1 MACLATLLTVTY
13 NAAHLK
19 TMWHSSVYGFF
30 KSDLEIGYENNHK
43 FHLFQCAAK
52 KCKGSGVVWRYLDSK
67 DCAGTSNLRAHTIKC
82 FGLDVVDAVAN
93 KTKTGPR
100 DGSIFAAFARPGQ
113 QPVMISH
120 HPLTSEETW

>member
-19 TMWHSSVYGFF
+19 TTWRSSVYGFF
-30 KSDLEIGYENNHK
+30 KSDVEIGHEKDCK
-43 FHLFQCAAK
+43 FHLFRCAAK
-52 KCKGSGVVWRYLDSK
+52 KCKGSGVVRRYLDSK
-67 DCAGTSNLRAHTIKC
+67 DRAGTSNLRAHAIKC

-120 HPLTSEETW
+120 RPLTSEETR